1 MKFLDLIPNHNTIN
15 FKNQFFKLML
25 FTIMIVCFQT
35 LEAKEP
41 PNQISFTE
49 GGIQKTFYRNPN
61 VEAEYIDPNLINS
74 QQNKSL
80 GNMKLKAGWN
90 FRQSGKPIIAKQSKS
105 NVSTKVTE
113 VYNPGVGSGPNI
125 VLPGVIIVSFKKDQ
139 TNESLSKLAQKFK
152 IQLLHHLSPR
162 LASFQTES
170 GFLSVEKAVEVLTD
184 ESILEAYPETAVEKV
199 LK

>member
-1 MKFLDLIPNHNTIN
+1 MKFLNLIPNQNKIIFLNQLRN
-15 FKNQFFKLML
+15 FLIIIIIL
-25 FTIMIVCFQT
+25 VCFHP
-35 LEAKEP
+35 LAAKEP

-61 VEAEYIDPNLINS
+61 VEAEYIDPNIIS
-74 QQNKSL
+74 SPQNKGL
-80 GNMKLKAGWN
+80 GNGKLKAGWN
-90 FRQSGKPIIAKQSKS
+90 FRQSGKPIVSKQTKS

-139 TNESLSKLAQKFK
+139 TYESLSKLAQKFK
-152 IQLLHHLSPR
+152 IQLIHHLSPR
-162 LASFQTES
+162 FASFQTES
-170 GFLSVEKAVEVLTD
+170 GFLSVEKANEVLSD
-184 ESILEAYPETAVEKV
+184 ESILEAFPETALEKV